1 MYSISPESDSRV
13 GSETGIHVPHYI
25 WLVIIA
31 TSTVQRRTS
40 RSSTPS
46 RAVVIKNK
54 NRRATLDKSRVE
66 T

>member
-31 TSTVQRRTS
+31 TSTV
-40 RSSTPS
+40 RSPH
-46 RAVVIKNK
+46 VLL
-54 NRRATLDKSRVE
+54 LDTITRGRY
-66 T
+66 